1 MAAAVSLVPTPLG
14 DARVHTTAADDPVA
28 TLVLGH
34 GAGGGVGTPDLA
46 ALASRLPPLGVSVL
60 LVDQPWV
67 VAGRKVAAPPPTL
80 DRGWLGVLASLDAQG
95 LRGPLLVGGRSAGAR
110 VACRTAETVGAA
122 GVLALAFPLH
132 PPAGRPTRLPELDLP
147 AAAGLPV
154 LVLQG
159 TRDSFGGP
167 ADIPAAPGR
176 VVVPVAGADH
186 SFRVLKGGDRAAVL
200 TQLVDAAAAWA
211 LTVCAP

>member
-1 MAAAVSLVPTPLG
+1 MQLVATPLG
-14 DARVHTTAADDPVA
+14 DARTHTTDAERQVG

-34 GAGGGVGTPDLA
+34 GAGGGVGTADLGALA
-46 ALASRLPPLGVSVL
+46 ARLPPLGLTVV

-80 DRGWLGVLASLDAQG
+80 DRGWLAVLEALDV
-95 LRGPLLVGGRSAGAR
+95 RGRLLVGGRSAGAR
-110 VACRTAETVGAA
+110 VACRTAEAVGAV
-122 GVLALAFPLH
+122 GVLAMAFPLY
-132 PPAGRPTRLPELDLP
+132 PPAERPSRLPELDLP
-147 AAAGLPV
+147 AAAGISV

-176 VVVPVAGADH
+176 VVVPVEGGDH

-200 TQLVDAAAAWA
+200 TRLVDTTAAWA
-211 LTVCAP
+211 GTLCAP

>member
-14 DARVHTTAADDPVA
+14 DARVQTTAADDPVA

-80 DRGWLGVLASLDAQG
+80 DRGWLGVLAALGVQ
-95 LRGPLLVGGRSAGAR
+95 GPLLVGGRSAGAR

-167 ADIPAAPGR
+167 TDIPAAPSR

-211 LTVCAP
+211 RTVCAP

>member
-1 MAAAVSLVPTPLG
+1 MVSLVPTPLG

-34 GAGGGVGTPDLA
+34 GAGGGVGTGDLA
-46 ALASRLPPLGVSVL
+46 ALASRLPPVGISVL

-67 VAGRKVAAPPPTL
+67 VAGRKVATPPPML
-80 DRGWLGVLASLDAQG
+80 DRGWLAALDALAIQ
-95 LRGPLLVGGRSAGAR
+95 GPLLVGGRSAGAR

-132 PPAGRPTRLPELDLP
+132 PPADRPSRLPELDLP

-211 LTVCAP
+211 LTVCAAPEPL